1 MYRLP
6 VYTWKMLVFHMIVSW
21 FQWPWSLQWHPNH
34 RYSTKFQYYERDKT
48 IYKQVYN
55 TFTERHL
62 PCWGKAIVFV
72 YTTCARD
79 KDKYLVMSVHL
90 SPRNGGFKTSTFN
103 PSKMVK
109 KNVFLHTTYP
119 ALQILCFISHTY
131 KPQILTPHMFIH
143 IKSDAWCMLRGDIL
157 KLRRDFGS
165 N

>member
-1 MYRLP
+1 MRE
-6 VYTWKMLVFHMIVSW
+6 I
-21 FQWPWSLQWHPNH
+21 
-34 RYSTKFQYYERDKT
+34 
-48 IYKQVYN
+48 KQ
-55 TFTERHL
+55 FTN
-62 PCWGKAIVFV
+62 K
-72 YTTCARD
+72 YTTHLQRD
-79 KDKYLVMSVHL
+79 IYLVEAKPLCLFTPHVQ
-90 SPRNGGFKTSTFN
+90 GIKTSIWSCLSICLPEMAASRRVLN